1 MANQKQWYSE
11 IKQQV
16 LNQTQAQETD
26 IKGRYNFR
34 GLTLDYSSL
43 THIGLNQTKDYKSH
57 AYISISIHVSR
68 DVANLRV
75 LLRGQKAPFTFET
88 ENYGTINPDYLPEH
102 VEQVSTYITNA
113 LNGAVD
119 NYYNS
124 HP

>member
-26 IKGRYNFR
+26 IKGHYNFR
-34 GLTLDYSSL
+34 GLILDYSSPTSVRL
-43 THIGLNQTKDYKSH
+43 TQTKDNKSH

-68 DVANLRV
+68 DVASLRV
-75 LLRGQKAPFTFET
+75 LLPAQQVPFTFVT
-88 ENYGTINPDYLPEH
+88 EDYGTINPDYLPEH

-119 NYYNS
+119 NS
-124 HP
+124 F